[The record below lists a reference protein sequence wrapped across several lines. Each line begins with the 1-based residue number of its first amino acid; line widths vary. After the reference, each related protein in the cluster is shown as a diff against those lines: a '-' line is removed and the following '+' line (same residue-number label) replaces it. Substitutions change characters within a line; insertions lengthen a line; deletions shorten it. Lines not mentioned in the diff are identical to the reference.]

1 VIAEY
6 WLHPSFYGVEEQ
18 EAYPAAVSVIP
29 NPNNGQMQLRFENIE
44 GDLNIKVYSL
54 TGTLVDAFELKSVK
68 TGETHEY
75 SMKRLMNGI
84 YFFNISD
91 GKRSV
96 TRKVVV
102 IH

>member
-1 VIAEY
+1 
-6 WLHPSFYGVEEQ
+6 
-18 EAYPAAVSVIP
+18 
-29 NPNNGQMQLRFENIE
+29 
-44 GDLNIKVYSL
+44 L